1 MNLSRIYPTL
11 RLNITNQSLL
21 NIAPPQLPGFMPID
35 YAIIGNNASIFVY
48 PYSRYGN
55 ILDVCNLVNGATN
68 RNMDEF
74 IAMILSAQILSIVDH
89 LHSCQIIHADIK
101 PDNFL
106 LMGP

>member
-1 MNLSRIYPTL
+1 
-11 RLNITNQSLL
+11 
-21 NIAPPQLPGFMPID
+21 MPID